1 MINFAAVV
9 FQRKLSL
16 CIDIWKREKTWL
28 ESEGP
33 ITSFVEWASVCVCL
47 MNSKSKWAGNWS
59 SCVIP
64 LFESVVYLQFIR
76 VSGRQHDCGI
86 TNPKRHLKVA
96 LLKEKDLRLIPKS
109 TQVVYQSKFWVKLL
123 WVQIVKC
130 VCGVEQWLQSLT
142 HYPCIVAEYGLM
154 PDRKKKNCEVV
165 GEGLLPCVCVCIPW
179 YSFMFRNQ
187 FTFTL

>member
-1 MINFAAVV
+1 M
-9 FQRKLSL
+9 
-16 CIDIWKREKTWL
+16 
-28 ESEGP
+28 
-33 ITSFVEWASVCVCL
+33 
-47 MNSKSKWAGNWS
+47 
-59 SCVIP
+59 
-64 LFESVVYLQFIR
+64 YLQFIC

-154 PDRKKKNCEVV
+154 PDRKKQTVRWWGKVCSHV
-165 GEGLLPCVCVCIPW
+165 CVCVFPDTLSCLEINSPLP
-179 YSFMFRNQ
+179 YSCGLKVCMKTQEKGNSSSEKL
-187 FTFTL
+187 TNWGGSGVEALI